1 MNRMPNVPNL
11 ISVLR
16 GLLAPVIVYLLAQ
29 SAYDL
34 AFLIFLV
41 AGMSDALDGYIA
53 RRFNLYT
60 PLGAIIDPV
69 ADKLVILSSLLML
82 TWLELLPLWLTL
94 AILVRDVVIAGGALV
109 YRSLTGHVEITP
121 TLFGKAHT
129 FLLYGMIA
137 VVLSNG
143 AAIVDASSWLSI
155 LFALTFLT
163 AVISGTQYVWIWA
176 RKTNNFLSNR
186 SL

>member
-1 MNRMPNVPNL
+1 MSRMLNVPNL

-34 AFLIFLV
+34 AFLIFLG
-41 AGMSDALDGYIA
+41 AGVSDAVDGFIA

-82 TWLELLPLWLTL
+82 TWLGLLPLWLTL
-94 AILVRDVVIAGGALV
+94 VILARDIVIAGGALA

-137 VVLSNG
+137 VILGNG

-155 LFALTFLT
+155 LFGLTFLT
-163 AVISGTQYVWIWA
+163 AVVSGTQYVWIWA
-176 RKTNNFLSNR
+176 SKTTHFLSKR
-186 SL
+186 P